1 MIRSLWI
8 AKTGLDAQQTNLD
21 VIANNLA
28 NASTT
33 GFKRVKPVFEDLLYQ
48 TVRQAGGPTGGQ
60 AQAPSGLQLGTGV
73 RAAATERMFLQGSLV
88 RTQNPL
94 DIAISGNGFF
104 QITLPDGSVAY
115 TRDGNFSRDAQ
126 GQLVTSMG
134 YVVAP
139 GITIPANATAIAISE
154 TGQVS
159 VQLPNQVAP
168 SQVGEVQLVN
178 FANPAGLS
186 SVGNNLMVETAA
198 SGTPTQGQP
207 GSNGLGNLK
216 QFYVEAS
223 NVNVAEE
230 LVSLIQAQRAYE
242 VNTRAIK
249 ASDEMLQR
257 LVQL

>member
-1 MIRSLWI
+1 
-8 AKTGLDAQQTNLD
+8 
-21 VIANNLA
+21 
-28 NASTT
+28 
-33 GFKRVKPVFEDLLYQ
+33 
-48 TVRQAGGPTGGQ
+48 
-60 AQAPSGLQLGTGV
+60 
-73 RAAATERMFLQGSLV
+73 
-88 RTQNPL
+88 
-94 DIAISGNGFF
+94 
-104 QITLPDGSVAY
+104 
-115 TRDGNFSRDAQ
+115 
-126 GQLVTSMG
+126 VTSMG

-198 SGTPTQGQP
+198 SGTPTRGQP